1 MSIAVNV
8 TFDSNV
14 WRPLVSPS
22 VFSNDPDVS
31 HFDVIRQAM
40 IRKAVS
46 GFLGEAVFTLEAIRR
61 LDRKQFF
68 GKYKADVKTI
78 TKITD
83 ENSVGMNFTVG
94 PSQTSHAKN
103 NPYLEKHFN
112 DARPLGFKL
121 LRTPRIAGIVNVDLK
136 PEDYAGDERMPIEK
150 RLERFGQ
157 IAREIES
164 KGCGI
169 SHIKSLGH
177 KHTKNGVW
185 IDGIKAA
192 PQADEK
198 PIAEAIAEWAD
209 ADALA
214 AHYGYGNDYFCTRDT
229 AKAAGVSSVMSASN
243 RQWLHNDFG
252 VIFVTP
258 GDLARILANP

>member
-1 MSIAVNV
+1 MKTAIYV

-22 VFSNDPDVS
+22 VFPKDPDAS
-31 HFDVIRQAM
+31 HFEVIRQGM
-40 IRKAVS
+40 MKKAVS
-46 GFLGEAVFTLEAIRR
+46 GFLGEAMFTLEAIRK

-68 GKYKADVKTI
+68 GKYKADVKTT

-83 ENSVGMNFTVG
+83 DNSVGMNFTVG
-94 PSQTSHAKN
+94 PSKTSHAKN

-121 LRTPRIAGIVNVDLK
+121 LRIPRIAGIVNVDLK
-136 PEDYAGDERMPIEK
+136 PEDYASDERIPIEK
-150 RLERFGQ
+150 RQERCGQ
-157 IAREIES
+157 IAREIEA

-169 SHIKSLGH
+169 SHIKSLGL
-177 KHTKNGVW
+177 KHSKNGVW

-192 PQADEK
+192 PQTDEK
-198 PIAEAIAEWAD
+198 LIAEAIAEWAD

-229 AKAAGVSSVMSASN
+229 AKAAGVSSVMSESN
-243 RQWLHNDFG
+243 RQWLKSDFG

-258 GDLARILANP
+258 GDMAAILVNS